1 MIDDPVLHKLEELT
15 KKVNSISE
23 ALENNPKFQS
33 EWINKERS
41 MRILECSERS
51 LQSLRDEG
59 RLHFTKPLGGSKF
72 FYLRKEVMD
81 LFEANFN
88 GDLSDRD

>member
-1 MIDDPVLHKLEELT
+1 MIDDTVLHKLEELT
-15 KKVNSISE
+15 KKVNT
-23 ALENNPKFQS
+23 LLDTFQNNPKFQS
-33 EWINKERS
+33 TWIDKEEA
-41 MRILECSERS
+41 MRILKCSERT
-51 LQSLRDEG
+51 LQYLRDSG
-59 RLHFTKPLGGSKF
+59 KLHFTNPLGGSKF